1 MEMWTR
7 MKTRTRIHVLL
18 ALQAL
23 GCLALAAPACSS
35 KDDGIKCGDGTVLK
49 DGVCVALA
57 PPPSSALPPPLPS
70 ACIEYQAYVSKCP
83 KATDNDK
90 ATLKRGL
97 EEMQKML
104 ASKSPT
110 ERDQALVEIGRN
122 CRTGMDAVR
131 PICEPGAGGV
141 ASAPPGPTEV
151 AKLKDTVKFERAEW
165 VVLAASDQ
173 GRHLASN
180 NQFQKPLSA
189 DDGKFILVRFKI
201 KNLTNTKARTKPP
214 KLKDGHGRVFEPLLE
229 APFYVPEDSATLGV
243 MHPIPPGIA
252 TEYWE
257 PYQVADDST
266 ELVLLTHELDDES
279 NTKPVALGI

>member
-1 MEMWTR
+1 MRTK
-7 MKTRTRIHVLL
+7 MKTRTRIHVLWS
-18 ALQAL
+18 AATL
-23 GCLALAAPACSS
+23 GCLALPAFACSS
-35 KDDGIKCGDGTVLK
+35 KDGEVKCGDGTVLK

-57 PPPSSALPPPLPS
+57 PPPSSALSPALPS
-70 ACIEYQAYVSKCP
+70 ACIEYQAYVAKCP

-131 PICEPGAGGV
+131 PICEPGAGGG
-141 ASAPPGPTEV
+141 ASASAAPTRV

-180 NQFQKPLSA
+180 NEFQQPLSA

-214 KLKDGHGRVFEPLLE
+214 KLKDGHGRIFEALRE
-229 APFYVPEDSATLGV
+229 ATFFVPENAATLGI

-266 ELVLLTHELDDES
+266 DLVLLTHEIDDDS
-279 NTKPVALGI
+279 VVSPVALGI